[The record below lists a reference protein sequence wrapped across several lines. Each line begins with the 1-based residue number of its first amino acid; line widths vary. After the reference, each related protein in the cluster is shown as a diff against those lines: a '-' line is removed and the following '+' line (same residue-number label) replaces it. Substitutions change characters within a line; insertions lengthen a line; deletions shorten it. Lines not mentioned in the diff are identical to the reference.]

1 MVTIEALRKR
11 YGKHEVLCG
20 IGLSVDRGTT
30 LCLVGPSGSGKSTL
44 LRCINQLE
52 TIDAGTVHVD
62 GELIGARMVGRRRI
76 PLTDRQISKQRTQ
89 TGMVFQQFHLF
100 KHLTLL
106 ENVIEGPIH
115 ALRRPR
121 EEAIEQAR
129 ALLKRVGM
137 AGFEARYPSQISG
150 GQQQRVAIARALAL
164 NPKVLLLDEPTSAL
178 DPELVGEVLAVI
190 RDLARSG
197 TTMLLA
203 THEIGFARDV
213 ADAVVFMDQGV
224 IVEQGPPS
232 AVLFAPKNPRTQAF
246 LARIL

>member
-1 MVTIEALRKR
+1 MVAVEGLRKR
-11 YGKHEVLCG
+11 YGAHEVLCG
-20 IGLSVDRGTT
+20 IDLSVERGTT

-52 TIDAGTVHVD
+52 TLDAGAIHVD
-62 GELIGARMVGRRRI
+62 GELVGARMVGRRRV
-76 PLTDRQISKQRTQ
+76 PLTDREISKQRTE

-106 ENVIEGPIH
+106 ENLTEGPIH
-115 ALRRPR
+115 ALKRPR
-121 EEAIEQAR
+121 EEALELAR

-137 AGFEARYPSQISG
+137 AGFEERYPSQISG

-164 NPKVLLLDEPTSAL
+164 GPKVLLLDEPTSAL
-178 DPELVGEVLAVI
+178 DPELVGEVLAVVK
-190 RDLARSG
+190 DLARSG

-203 THEIGFARDV
+203 THEISFAREI

-232 AVLFAPKNPRTQAF
+232 EVLFAPKNPRTQAF